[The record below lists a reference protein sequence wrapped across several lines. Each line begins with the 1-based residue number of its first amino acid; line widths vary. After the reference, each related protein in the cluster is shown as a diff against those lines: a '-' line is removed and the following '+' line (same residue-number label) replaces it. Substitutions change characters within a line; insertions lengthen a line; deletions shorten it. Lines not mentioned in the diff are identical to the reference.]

1 MEGCRTKEQNVHS
14 KTAESEKQNLKIE
27 NYEGRRKIIKL
38 REKGSSK
45 RKLQYEVE
53 ERFKLMKKRDES
65 DNINAHLECDLLD
78 DEKENK
84 EESIPDKKEGL
95 ISLIL
100 RLKSMAKETNAKLEK
115 AKSKLKS
122 LEMKELEEIK

>member
-53 ERFKLMKKRDES
+53 ERFKLMKKIDES

-84 EESIPDKKEGL
+84 EESIRQK
-95 ISLIL
+95 
-100 RLKSMAKETNAKLEK
+100 RRAHKSHTQTQVYGQRNK
-115 AKSKLKS
+115 
-122 LEMKELEEIK
+122 